1 MTKITLVGAGSVV
14 TQDIPPNTLAAG
26 VPCRVIRAITQADSL
41 VHFPDII
48 GPNRVV
54 E

>member
-1 MTKITLVGAGSVV
+1 M

-41 VHFPDII
+41 LNSPDIL
-48 GPNRVV
+48 GPNRVI
-54 E
+54 